1 MADPQPNVLNRT
13 SLMTLVSGSTL
24 IWRRITSPHC
34 QGFVSPCPRFIVL
47 TGTYGWRTDETL
59 TNGRVGLVECSHISR
74 PGVIC
79 DGKG

>member
-34 QGFVSPCPRFIVL
+34 QGFVSAYPQFIVSR
-47 TGTYGWRTDETL
+47 GTYCWCTDETL
-59 TNGRVGLVECSHISR
+59 TDGRVGLVQCAHISW
-74 PGVIC
+74 PGVVC
-79 DGKG
+79 GGRG